1 MSQGCQEP
9 SPQASSGHAQGGS
22 PHCLFP
28 GHLAAL
34 TRHAPGHTA
43 NDSNSP
49 SPVTERGWRRGRGTP
64 GSEAWRSEVGAGRF
78 APCPRGSGPHFPGLS
93 LPRRPLIPGRF
104 DSTRRGRGAAVS
116 SPPRWRQRPGG
127 PGCWPEGSARPPH
140 LWLGERSGRVR
151 RFRRGRNTS
160 APAGSRP
167 GDRRGPARRG
177 RGPGGV
183 GAGPRLVGDRRSEP
197 SRLRPSRPAEQRRP
211 GCGSWP
217 VQERSGR
224 GDSVTVPRAPY

>member
-34 TRHAPGHTA
+34 TRHPPGHTA

-140 LWLGERSGRVR
+140 LWLGERALGGCGVSAVGATRLRLRGRVQETDAVPPGGGGVQVGLVLA
-151 RFRRGRNTS
+151 RGSWVT
-160 APAGSRP
+160 AGLSP
-167 GDRRGPARRG
+167 RGCARRVPQSSG
-177 RGPGGV
+177 APDVDRGQF
-183 GAGPRLVGDRRSEP
+183 RSEV
-197 SRLRPSRPAEQRRP
+197 AV
-211 GCGSWP
+211 G
-217 VQERSGR
+217 
-224 GDSVTVPRAPY
+224 TA